1 VSVPVRVERDGP
13 VAVVTVDR
21 PPVNAIGDAVL
32 EGLAAPAAAVAADE
46 GIHASGSPRC
56 GSG

>member
-1 VSVPVRVERDGP
+1 VSSPVRVESEGP
-13 VAVVTVDR
+13 VAVVTVDS

-32 EGLAAPAAAVAADE
+32 DGLAAAAAAVAADE